1 MDLLIIN
8 SFTLYALFLPLTA
21 MIHIYKGKAKYILAG
36 SVPLLLMLL
45 TALGSNKFA
54 VQPNFHISLTNDTIP
69 KPAQKKT
76 VVNRVIPQNDTGK
89 VLPVNIR
96 TKPDTGIKSIK
107 AKDTTPVTVIDTFS
121 IKYSKDALDE
131 PIEYHADD
139 SMVLDVPGKK
149 IYLYGKENK
158 TTYQDNE
165 LVAPMIMFDQK
176 TNVVSAHLKKD
187 SAGNVISYASFKQKD
202 FKSESDTIRFNMTNG
217 KGQTKGTYFM
227 QNEMFVYAKVSKKID
242 SNTIYAQR
250 VRFTTCNLDTPHFAF
265 VSNEVKFINQKMAF
279 TGPVHPEFEGVPIPI
294 VLPFGIYPLRQGR
307 HSGILAP
314 TFTANQQFGLA
325 LEGLG
330 YYKVLSDNWDVTAR
344 GTIYSYGGWTANV
357 SPRYYKRYRYQGSF
371 SVDVQHTN
379 LGLRSDADFTATR
392 TFYLRWRHNSDNKA
406 RPGVTFSANVDAGSS
421 KFNQFVPNSPTR
433 NFNNQLQSSITYAKV
448 WKNMNISIGAN
459 HNQNTQLRQINLNL
473 PDIGFNV
480 NTIYPFRRKEA
491 VGELKWYENLG
502 IALNSTAKSL
512 TSFID
517 TSGNIGKQIGDNFQ
531 WGAQH
536 SVPITVSLPQ
546 LGPLQIAP
554 SISYSERWFQQ
565 KQVRSWNSTDR
576 KVDTAFNRGFFSAR
590 EMSFG
595 FSLTTRIFG
604 MFAFGKNSKIQAIR
618 HEIRPSIG
626 LSYKPDMNGKY
637 YYNTQV
643 DTFGNTARFNQFD
656 GSVYGPFGEGRFGG
670 INFSIDNN
678 IQMKVRNK
686 KDTSANAV
694 KKITLIDG
702 FSIAGNYNLVADSFA
717 FSTFSWSA
725 RSNLFDKINITASA
739 VTDPYQVNSRG
750 ERIDTLVW
758 RRRPLSLGRLVGGNV
773 SVQSQFRGG
782 SGKEKKEGS
791 RRDLSNYQQQYDP
804 VTGMPLD
811 EYQQEAAYIRNN
823 PGEFADFSIPWSF
836 NFSYSLRFQRQRKA
850 DYSGFETN
858 FYQDVTWNGDVN
870 LTPKWKIGTSGTY
883 NFTTKELGT
892 ISMFLSRE
900 MHCWQ
905 MSINASPVGRYR
917 FFNITI
923 SPKSGL
929 LRDLRINRTRYFY
942 DL

>member
-1 MDLLIIN
+1 
-8 SFTLYALFLPLTA
+8 

-36 SVPLLLMLL
+36 FVPLLLMLL
-45 TALGSNKFA
+45 TSFGSNKFA
-54 VQPNFHISLTNDTIP
+54 AWQNFNIFLTNDTLP
-69 KPAQKKT
+69 KPVKKKNI
-76 VVNRVIPQNDTGK
+76 VKRPAVNDT
-89 VLPVNIR
+89 
-96 TKPDTGIKSIK
+96 TKPLKPVVAAQADTAIKPK
-107 AKDTTPVTVIDTFS
+107 LGKDSTTTVAVIDTFS
-121 IKYSKDALDE
+121 IKYSKDTLDA
-131 PIEYHADD
+131 PVEYHADD

-149 IYLYGKENK
+149 IMLYGKENK
-158 TTYQDNE
+158 TTYLDNE
-165 LVAPMIMFDQK
+165 LVAPVIIYDQK
-176 TNVVSAHLKKD
+176 TNILTAHLQKD
-187 SAGNVISYASFKQKD
+187 SLGKVVSYASFTQAD
-202 FKSESDTIRFNMTNG
+202 FQSQSDTLRFNMLTG

-227 QNEMFVYAKVSKKID
+227 QNEMFVYAKQSKKVD
-242 SNTIYAQR
+242 SNTIYAQK

-265 VSNEVKFINQKMAF
+265 VSNQVKFINQKMAF
-279 TGPVHPEFEGVPIPI
+279 TGPVHPEFEGVPIPV

-314 TFTANQQFGLA
+314 TFTANEQFGLA

-357 SPRYYKRYRYQGSF
+357 SPRYYKRYRFQGSF

-379 LGLRSDADFTATR
+379 LGLRSDKDFVAQR
-392 TFYLRWRHNSDNKA
+392 TFYVRWRHNSDNKA

-433 NFNNQLQSSITYAKV
+433 NFNNQLTSSITYAKV
-448 WKNMNISIGAN
+448 WKNMNITIGAN
-459 HNQNTQLRQINLNL
+459 HNQNTQESKINLNI
-473 PDIGFNV
+473 PDIGFNM
-480 NTIYPFRRKEA
+480 NTLYPFRRKET

-502 IALNSTAKSL
+502 VALNSNAKSL

-517 TSGNIGKQIGDNFQ
+517 TLGDIGGQLSDNFQ

-536 SVPITVSLPQ
+536 NVPITVSLPQ

-554 SISYSERWFQQ
+554 SISYSERWYQQ
-565 KQVRSWNSTDR
+565 KLLRSWNDVAK
-576 KVDTAFNRGFFSAR
+576 KVDTTYDRRFFAAR

-604 MFAFGKNSKIQAIR
+604 MFAFGKKSKIQAIR

-626 LSYKPDMNGKY
+626 LSYKPDMNSRY
-637 YYNTQV
+637 FYQTQV
-643 DTFGNTARFNQFD
+643 NVNKDSARFNVFD
-656 GSVYGPFGEGRFGG
+656 GSVYGGFGDGRFGG

-686 KDTSANAV
+686 KDTSAGAV
-694 KKITLIDG
+694 KKLTLIDG
-702 FSIAGNYNLVADSFA
+702 FSVSGNYNLVADSFA
-717 FSTFSWSA
+717 FSTFNWSA
-725 RSNLFDKINITASA
+725 RSNLFDKINITAGA
-739 VTDPYQVNSRG
+739 TTDPYQVNSRG
-750 ERIDTLVW
+750 ERVDTLIW
-758 RRRPLSLGRLVGGNV
+758 RKRPFSLGRLIGGNV
-773 SVQSQFRGG
+773 SIQSQFRGG
-782 SGKEKKEGS
+782 SSKEKKEGD

-804 VTGMPLD
+804 VTGLPLD

-836 NFSYSLRFQRQRKA
+836 SFSYSLRFQRDRKP
-850 DYSGFETN
+850 DYSGFETV
-858 FYQDVTWNGDVN
+858 FYQDVTWNGDIN
-870 LTPKWKIGTSGTY
+870 LTSKWKIGTNGTY

>member
-69 KPAQKKT
+69 KPAKKKT
-76 VVNRVIPQNDTGK
+76 VVNRVTPQNDTGK
-89 VLPVNIR
+89 ALPVNIR

-176 TNVVSAHLKKD
+176 TNVVSAHLQKD

-565 KQVRSWNSTDR
+565 KQVRSWNNTTR